1 LFQTNYTLIV
11 DWHWLSSGSVAF
23 AAMRQ
28 VENDNYHNIST
39 ICQFL
44 IAHATFQAVTME
56 QMDKAAALIGEI
68 CLKKFKPSA
77 ELRAGLH
84 KGEYPNDRELKC
96 YVNCVMEMLQTMKK
110 GKVNYDSAL
119 KQIDV
124 MLPDEMKEPTRKSLE
139 ACKNSGKWINVNLFV
154 RSIELIGLIAWNN

>member
-1 LFQTNYTLIV
+1 MIVSNKLFTYCRLALVVLGFWCVCSDAVN
-11 DWHWLSSGSVAF
+11 F
-23 AAMRQ
+23 
-28 VENDNYHNIST
+28 ENDNCH
-39 ICQFL
+39 QFV
-44 IAHATFQAVTME
+44 IALVTFQAVTME
-56 QMDKAAALIGEI
+56 QMDKAAALMGEI

-124 MLPDEMKEPTRKSLE
+124 MLPDELKEPTRKSLE
-139 ACKNSGKWINVNLFV
+139 ACKNSGKWNFNVNLFV
-154 RSIELIGLIAWNN
+154 RSTEPIGLIAWNN